1 MGETPPE
8 VKRARWRRSTVPSK
22 GGGSEIHHCKS
33 ELVYLVATVWVL
45 LLLSTPSVAQEHLR
59 LSTTT
64 STDQSGLLKVVLPPF
79 EERFH
84 LKVDVIAVGSG
95 KALKLAENGDV
106 DVVLSHAPEL
116 EAAFMAAGFGV
127 NRRDVMYND
136 FIFVGPLKDPAGLR
150 SASGAVEAFKKL
162 AAAQTTFISRGDES
176 GTHQKEKELWKAAG
190 ITPSGSWYVSA
201 GQGMGETLLMANERQ
216 AYTLS
221 DRGTFLTYKQRGDLT
236 ILAQGDPI
244 LFNPYVITA
253 VNPARYPHVKYVE
266 AMQLIAWFTSPQ
278 GQKLIGSFTQEGEV
292 LFHPTAVAM
301 PDAPS
306 LKAP

>member
-1 MGETPPE
+1 M
-8 VKRARWRRSTVPSK
+8 KRMTRKLRVTV
-22 GGGSEIHHCKS
+22 
-33 ELVYLVATVWVL
+33 LWMLFL
-45 LLLSTPSVAQEHLR
+45 LLLTSTPSAAQEHLR

-64 STDQSGLLKVVLPPF
+64 STDQSGLLKLVLPPF

-136 FIFVGPLKDPAGLR
+136 FIFVGPPNDPAGLR
-150 SASGAVEAFKKL
+150 NASGAVEVFKKL
-162 AAAQTTFISRGDES
+162 AAAQATFISRGDES

-236 ILAQGDPI
+236 ILSQGDPI

-253 VNPARYPHVKYVE
+253 VNPARYPHVKYIE
-266 AMQLIAWFTSPQ
+266 AMQLIAWFTSSQ
-278 GQKLIGSFTQEGEV
+278 GQKLIGSFTQDGEV
-292 LFHPTAVAM
+292 LFHPTAVPM
-301 PDAPS
+301 PDAPPP
-306 LKAP
+306 KVP